1 MAIMEKP
8 DSMALRQ
15 NERMNRADTGKN
27 SSMLT
32 LGSFA
37 LTCITIFGCVL
48 WACSKDSDRT

>member
-1 MAIMEKP
+1 MVIMEKP
-8 DSMALRQ
+8 GTNDAPPIEL
-15 NERMNRADTGKN
+15 MNRADTQKN
-27 SSMLT
+27 PSMLT